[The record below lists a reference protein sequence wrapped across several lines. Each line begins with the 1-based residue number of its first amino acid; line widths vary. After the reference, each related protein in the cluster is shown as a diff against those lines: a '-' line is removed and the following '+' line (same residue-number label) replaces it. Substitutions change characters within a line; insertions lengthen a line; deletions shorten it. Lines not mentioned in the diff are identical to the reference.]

1 MASPVIALRLDPEL
15 KARALAHAKAL
26 DCTFSDLL
34 RVALEQ
40 FLTTLPPLPVMP
52 DDELPPSVS

>member
-1 MASPVIALRLDPEL
+1 MLCAFCRLFL
-15 KARALAHAKAL
+15 QILHFRALAHAKAL

-52 DDELPPSVS
+52 DDELPSSVS